1 MEFGLYFGSMALL
14 PFALLTVLL
23 VEFYA
28 RNKPGSLY
36 RTAIAIGSSPVLILL
51 LFVGFISYRQ
61 VTFTGPGVDLGQA
74 LSIPLAIS
82 TFSLSLVFSMAYGFL
97 RTDLVSS
104 IQKLSAENRVKV
116 LLVVLTLLFFVFL
129 YFASFFAV

>member
-36 RTAIAIGSSPVLILL
+36 RTAIALGTSPVIILV
-51 LFVGFISYRQ
+51 LFFGFTSYRQ
-61 VTFTGPGVDLGQA
+61 ITFTGPGVPLGQA
-74 LSIPLAIS
+74 LSIPWPFPRS
-82 TFSLSLVFSMAYGFL
+82 
-97 RTDLVSS
+97 R
-104 IQKLSAENRVKV
+104 
-116 LLVVLTLLFFVFL
+116 
-129 YFASFFAV
+129 